1 MIIQAGN
8 MNTLYLLGGPP
19 RTAKTTIMSG
29 LAKEKGIAFIAAD
42 AVEHGMRNVLTGE
55 PHQMLRDI
63 ELTGSAEWKTSF
75 TEGGERKPF
84 SNKGTE
90 SELTLQAVIGML
102 DYYRRNEES
111 VAFEGA
117 AFTPEWVK
125 NLKVAK
131 FTVRAAFV
139 GFTNPAHA
147 DQIIAYA
154 KANTY
159 DWINAWLDK
168 DGGDETNVREWVN
181 RQSQKC
187 LELKAE
193 AEQLGCP
200 FFDISTMPFDE
211 YVATAQHYLLE
222 S

>member
-1 MIIQAGN
+1 

-102 DYYRRNEES
+102 DYYRRNKES

-125 NLKVAK
+125 TLKASE
-131 FTVRAAFV
+131 FTIRAAFV

-147 DQIIAYA
+147 DQILAFA
-154 KANTY
+154 KANPH
-159 DWINAWLDK
+159 DWINVWLEK
-168 DGGDETNVREWVN
+168 DGGDETKIREWVAK
-181 RQSQKC
+181 QTEKC
-187 LELKAE
+187 IELKAE
-193 AEQLGCP
+193 AELLGYP
-200 FFDISTMPFDE
+200 FFDISTVPFE
-211 YVATAQHYLLE
+211 QYVNSAQQYLLE

>member
-1 MIIQAGN
+1 

-75 TEGGERKPF
+75 TQGGERKPF

-102 DYYRRNEES
+102 DYYRRNKES

-117 AFTPEWVK
+117 AFTPEWAK
-125 NLKVAK
+125 NLKVSEFA
-131 FTVRAAFV
+131 VRAAFV
-139 GFTNPAHA
+139 GFTNPGHA
-147 DQIIAYA
+147 DQILAFA
-154 KANTY
+154 KANPH
-159 DWINAWLDK
+159 DWINVWLEK
-168 DGGDETNVREWVN
+168 DSGDETKIREWVAE
-181 RQSQKC
+181 QTEKC
-187 LELKAE
+187 IELKAE
-193 AEQLGCP
+193 AEQLGYP
-200 FFDISTMPFDE
+200 FFDISTVPFE
-211 YVATAQHYLLE
+211 QYVASAQQYFLE

>member
-1 MIIQAGN
+1 
-8 MNTLYLLGGPP
+8 MNTLYILGGSP

-42 AVEHGMRNVLTGE
+42 AVEHGVRNMLTGD

-63 ELTGSAEWKTSF
+63 ELTGSAEWKASL

-90 SELTLQAVIGML
+90 SDLTLQAVMGML
-102 DYYRRNEES
+102 DYYRRNKES

-125 NLKVAK
+125 NFKVAE

-147 DQIIAYA
+147 DQILAFA
-154 KANTY
+154 KANPH
-159 DWINAWLDK
+159 DWINVWLEK
-168 DGGDETNVREWVN
+168 DGGDETKIREWVTM
-181 RQSQKC
+181 QSDIC
-187 LELKAE
+187 IALKAE
-193 AEQLGCP
+193 AEQCGYP
-200 FFDISTMPFDE
+200 FFDISTVPFEE
-211 YVATAQHYLLE
+211 YIAAAQQYFLE

>member
-1 MIIQAGN
+1 
-8 MNTLYLLGGPP
+8 MNTLYVLGGPP

-42 AVEHGMRNVLTGE
+42 AVEHGMRNVLTGD

-102 DYYRRNEES
+102 DYYRRNKES

-117 AFTPEWVK
+117 AFTPEWAK
-125 NLKVAK
+125 NIKVGD

-147 DQIIAYA
+147 DQIIAHA
-154 KANTY
+154 KANPH
-159 DWINAWLDK
+159 DWINVWLEK
-168 DGGDETNVREWVN
+168 DGGDETSIREWVAK
-181 RQSQKC
+181 QSEKC
-187 LELKAE
+187 VELKAQ
-193 AEQLGCP
+193 ADQLGYP
-200 FFDISTMPFDE
+200 FFDISTMPFEE
-211 YVATAQHYLLE
+211 YVAAAQQYFVE

>member
-1 MIIQAGN
+1 
-8 MNTLYLLGGPP
+8 MNTLYVLGGPP

-102 DYYRRNEES
+102 DYYRRNQES

-125 NLKVAK
+125 NLKVGD
-131 FTVRAAFV
+131 FTIRAAFV

-147 DQIIAYA
+147 DQILAFA
-154 KANTY
+154 KDNPQ
-159 DWINAWLDK
+159 DWINIWLEK
-168 DGGDETNVREWVN
+168 YGGDETKIWEWVA
-181 RQSQKC
+181 RQSEKC
-187 LELKAE
+187 VELKLE
-193 AEQLGCP
+193 AERLGLP
-200 FFDISTMPFDE
+200 FFDISTMPFE
-211 YVATAQHYLLE
+211 QYITSAQNYFLE
-222 S
+222 A

>member
-1 MIIQAGN
+1 
-8 MNTLYLLGGPP
+8 MNTLYILGGPP

-42 AVEHGMRNVLTGE
+42 AVEHGMRNVFTGE

-102 DYYRRNEES
+102 DYYRRNKES

-125 NLKVAK
+125 SLKVSEFAI
-131 FTVRAAFV
+131 RAAFV

-147 DQIIAYA
+147 NQVLDYA
-154 KANTY
+154 KANPH
-159 DWINAWLDK
+159 DWINVWLEK
-168 DGGDETNVREWVN
+168 DGGDETKIREWVT
-181 RQSQKC
+181 RQAEKC
-187 LELKAE
+187 VELKAE
-193 AEQLGCP
+193 AERLGFP

-211 YVATAQHYLLE
+211 YVASAQHYFLE

>member
-1 MIIQAGN
+1 MS
-8 MNTLYLLGGPP
+8 TLYLLGGSP

-42 AVEHGMRNVLTGE
+42 AIEHGMRNMLTGE

-63 ELTGSAEWKTSF
+63 ELAGSAEWKSSF
-75 TEGGERKPF
+75 TEGGERKAF

-90 SELTLQAVIGML
+90 SELTLETIIGML
-102 DYYRRNEES
+102 DYYRRHNES

-125 NLKVAK
+125 NCKVAD
-131 FTVRAAFV
+131 FTVKAAFV

-147 DQIIAYA
+147 DQILAYA
-154 KANTY
+154 KDNPH
-159 DWINAWLDK
+159 DWINAWLEK
-168 DGGDETNVREWVN
+168 DGGDETGIREWII
-181 RQSQKC
+181 RQTERC
-187 LELKAE
+187 IELKAE
-193 AEQLGCP
+193 AEQLSYP
-200 FFDISTMPFDE
+200 FFDISTMPFE
-211 YVATAQHYLLE
+211 QYISSVQNYFLGGI